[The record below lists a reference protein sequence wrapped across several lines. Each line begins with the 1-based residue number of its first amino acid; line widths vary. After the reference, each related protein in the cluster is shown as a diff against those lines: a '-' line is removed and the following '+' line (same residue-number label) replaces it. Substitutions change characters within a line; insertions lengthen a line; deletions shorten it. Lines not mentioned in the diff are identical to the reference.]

1 MEWVGVGVELH
12 WVGVGLELK
21 WIGVV
26 LAGHATRW
34 N

>member
-1 MEWVGVGVELH
+1 MEWIGVGVELH

-21 WIGVV
+21 WIGVG
-26 LAGHATRW
+26 LADHAQHR

>member
-26 LAGHATRW
+26 LADHATRW